1 MSLIVVVLLV
11 GGFIGAAVAYLQHYF
26 ARHDPAAGGA
36 LSIGAWFAGSAIL
49 IAWLLIDPSGILPP
63 SLALSAALSYLLTQE
78 ICERRTEMAGSRDLV
93 PESKDIVPESVAVGS
108 SHPSGPTH
116 KS

>member
-1 MSLIVVVLLV
+1 MSLIVAVLMV

-26 ARHDPAAGGA
+26 ARHDPGAGGA
-36 LSIGAWFAGSAIL
+36 LSIGAWFVGSAVL

-78 ICERRTEMAGSRDLV
+78 ICERRPAESPEAERAG
-93 PESKDIVPESVAVGS
+93 ESNDALAEAITVSTSQPGGS
-108 SHPSGPTH
+108 NRSS
-116 KS
+116 

>member
-1 MSLIVVVLLV
+1 MSLIVVVLIV

-36 LSIGAWFAGSAIL
+36 LSVGAWFAGSAIL

-78 ICERRTEMAGSRDLV
+78 ICDRRPAEAGESERIGESREAV
-93 PESKDIVPESVAVGS
+93 PEGAAVS
-108 SHPSGPTH
+108 TSQPRRPTQPR
-116 KS
+116 

>member
-1 MSLIVVVLLV
+1 MSLIVVVLVV
-11 GGFIGAAVAYLQHYF
+11 GGFIGAAVAYLQYYF

-36 LSIGAWFAGSAIL
+36 LSIGAWFVGSAIL

-78 ICERRTEMAGSRDLV
+78 ICDRRAEVAGGR
-93 PESKDIVPESVAVGS
+93 
-108 SHPSGPTH
+108 
-116 KS
+116 